1 MFSREFMLDDLARI
15 NQVDKSGGL
24 KVAGMQADQLLHDY
38 KVTPTI
44 NTEIRS
50 VVVGGMGGSGWPSL
64 VLKSWPGLTVP
75 FELSGTYSVPK
86 YVNESTLYIA
96 SSYSGNTEET
106 LSALEE
112 AAERGAQIV
121 VMAAGGKLA
130 EVAKEKGYPLYLVP
144 GGFQPRMSSFFFLTA
159 LIQILEPIGLV
170 QKGSLEELHA
180 AAAWLKDQ
188 NKSWL
193 ADVPTEQNEAKQL
206 ALHME
211 GKSVLVY
218 SGTLLFPAANKWKIC
233 INENAKNLAW
243 VNQYPE
249 LSHNEFIGWSSHP
262 IEKPFAVIEI
272 QSNLE
277 HPRIQKR
284 FALTDKLLSG
294 KRPHAR
300 VVTPEGETVLQQIL
314 WAFSLGD
321 YASLYLAILNNVDPT
336 PVDLVEKFK
345 RELD

>member
-1 MFSREFMLDDLARI
+1 MLDDLKLIQR
-15 NQVDKSGGL
+15 VDKSNGL
-24 KVAGMQADQLLHDY
+24 GVAGMQSEQLLHEFGVELITDV
-38 KVTPTI
+38 KI
-44 NTEIRS
+44 QN

-64 VLKSWPGLTVP
+64 VLKSWPGLSVP
-75 FELSGTYSVPK
+75 FELSSTYSVPH

-96 SSYSGNTEET
+96 SSHSGNTEET
-106 LSALEE
+106 LSALED
-112 AAERGAQIV
+112 AARCGAHIV

-130 EVAKEKGYPLYLVP
+130 DVAKEKGYPLYLIP
-144 GGFQPRMSSFFFLTA
+144 GGFQPRMSSLFFLAA
-159 LIQILEPIGLV
+159 LVQILEPLGLV
-170 QKGSLEELHA
+170 KQGSLNELHEA
-180 AAAWLKDQ
+180 AKWLKNQ
-188 NKSWL
+188 NVSWL
-193 ADVPTEQNEAKQL
+193 PEVPTNQNEAKQL
-206 ALHME
+206 ALHMQ

-262 IEKPFAVIEI
+262 VEKPFAVIEI

-284 FALTDKLLSG
+284 FALTDRLLSG
-294 KRPHAR
+294 KRPHA
-300 VVTPEGETVLQQIL
+300 VVVNPAGETVLQQIL
-314 WAFSLGD
+314 WAFNLGD
-321 YASLYLAILNNVDPT
+321 YASLYLAVLNNVDPT

-345 RELD
+345 HELG